1 MTMLAAVEKCGWSRR
16 TAIGVLVAAAV
27 PLLSATAWA
36 QSGDLTIGVVTSLT
50 GPLAPLGVD
59 MRNGYEIA
67 AKHYPKVKGMNVK
80 LVMEDDQGTPA
91 TGVRKAQKLVLEDR
105 AKIILGFAASSVTL
119 AVAGQAAKLDVP
131 IVTTNAQAV
140 QVTGEQCNKLVFRT
154 NPNDAMT
161 VKAAAVLMGKRPDL
175 LQKKWFVIYH
185 DFVWGHSNKGE
196 FAKIPG
202 IKVVGEAGRPVG
214 TADWASAISQIQSS
228 GADGIYLALAVGD
241 DLPAFIKQARS
252 FGLKQVMLPPIG
264 MPDAMLQVLGDSAVG
279 IQTGGLFG
287 SWTLEDKNEQIARF
301 NRDYYAAFGKAP
313 GPQSIQAYAGMQL
326 LLAAVEASKSMSTP
340 DLVAALETTSAN
352 TLVGKIGIRK
362 EDHQGTTGVYEAEA
376 VKLATPKYGQNVA
389 WKVNATVPWDAIK
402 VDVAQTGCKGL

>member
-1 MTMLAAVEKCGWSRR
+1 MIDTLTATKQFKWTSSAAK
-16 TAIGVLVAAAV
+16 VAATLFLPLFAASAV
-27 PLLSATAWA
+27 A
-36 QSGDLTIGVVTSLT
+36 QQKDFTIGMITSLT
-50 GPLAPLGVD
+50 GPLAPLGTD
-59 MRNGYEIA
+59 MKNGYEIA
-67 AKHYPKVKGMNVK
+67 VKHYPQVKGMNIK
-80 LVMEDDQGTPA
+80 LVNEDDQGTPA
-91 TGVRKAQKLVLEDR
+91 VGVRKAQKLVLEDR
-105 AKIILGFAASSVTL
+105 ANVILGFAASSVTL
-119 AVAGQAAKLDVP
+119 AVAGQSAKLNVP

-161 VKAAAVLMGKRPDL
+161 VNAAAVLMQKRTDL

-301 NRDYYAAFGKAP
+301 NKDYFAAYGKAP
-313 GPQSIQAYAGMQL
+313 GPQSIQAYVGMQL
-326 LLAAVEASKSMSTP
+326 LMAALEASKSTSTA

-352 TLVGKIGIRK
+352 TLVGKVAIRK
-362 EDHQGTTGVYEAEA
+362 EDHQGMIGVFESEA
-376 VKLATPKYGQNVA
+376 VKLATPKYGQSVA
-389 WKVNATVPWDAIK
+389 WKVNAAVPWDAIK
-402 VDVAQTGCKGL
+402 VDVAKTGCKGL